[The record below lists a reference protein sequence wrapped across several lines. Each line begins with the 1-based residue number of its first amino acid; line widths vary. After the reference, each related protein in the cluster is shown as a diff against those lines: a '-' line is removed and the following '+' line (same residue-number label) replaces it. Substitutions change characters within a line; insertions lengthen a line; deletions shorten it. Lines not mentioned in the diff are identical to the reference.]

1 MLFCIASFDDNFAVK
16 YQLKTWFLITL
27 HHKVHSL
34 LKEIM
39 PLKVEYRAI
48 KMNKLGLCLVW
59 VLLRVRHNDLR
70 PNGGDFLVEVISGSG
85 KEGWRVRWERR
96 NRH

>member
-70 PNGGDFLVEVISGSG
+70 PNGGAFLVEVISGSG